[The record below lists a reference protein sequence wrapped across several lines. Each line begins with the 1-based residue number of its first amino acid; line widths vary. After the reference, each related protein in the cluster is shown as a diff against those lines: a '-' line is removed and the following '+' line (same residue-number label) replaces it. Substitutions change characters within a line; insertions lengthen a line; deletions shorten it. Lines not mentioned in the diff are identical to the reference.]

1 MNLSI
6 GSILL
11 ATSSQGE
18 GGQASPEH
26 ALTVFI
32 VQIAVLLLAGRFVG
46 ELAQRVGQPAVMG
59 QLVAG
64 ILLGPSVLGLAPGLS
79 RALFPATPEQKAMVD
94 GLSQFGV
101 LLLLLLS
108 GMETDLRLL
117 QRVRRT
123 AFFSS
128 ACGMVLPFVS
138 GFFVAQLLPDS
149 VLPDPSHRLLTSL
162 FVATC
167 LAVSSVKIVAMII
180 LESGFQRR
188 TLGQLILAT
197 AVVDDTV
204 GWITVGAIAG
214 AASRG
219 TFDPRAVGA
228 TVAGTLAF
236 LAIAFTVGRR
246 WVARAI
252 RWTNDNTRSDFAVMT
267 LILVF
272 MCGMALLT
280 EGLGVHTSLGAFV
293 AGILIGQSPLLS
305 RRLEGELRGPIV
317 ALFAPVFFTLAG
329 RSIDLRILGNTQM
342 LDWPAPSCSWPVSAS
357 CSAVSW
363 EAGSAG

>member
-1 MNLSI
+1 MSI

-11 ATSSQGE
+11 ATSSQGG

-32 VQIAVLLLAGRFVG
+32 IQIAVLLLAGRFMG

-64 ILLGPSVLGLAPGLS
+64 ILLGPSVVGLAPGLS
-79 RALFPATPEQKAMVD
+79 HALFPATPEQKAMVD

-128 ACGMVLPFVS
+128 CGMVLPFVS

-149 VLPDPSHRLLTSL
+149 VLPDPRHRLLTSL

-197 AVVDDTV
+197 AVVDNTV

-246 WVARAI
+246 VVARAI

-267 LILVF
+267 LILIF

-342 LDWPAPSCSWPVSAS
+342 LGWPAPSSSSPVSAS
-357 CSAVSW
+357 CSEVSW
-363 EAGSAG
+363 EAGSAA